1 MFLKRASGR
10 APELSQTLIR
20 PRIAVL
26 QRPIRSRVSPPQ
38 LQQSPWA
45 AKRRR
50 IQHGATKRRHPQSKL
65 ALSKRA
71 KIKRPEPTKASRMA
85 TFVLVRLQQLIQ
97 RRSVVAKSRQ
107 PKLLPPT
114 PPNAVKGL
122 ESLFHRR
129 ANECLLLT
137 MPRLFFLEE
146 FDTLYLGRPLFV
158 AIQAYFPRW
167 SYHVVVIEYHSKKY
181 QTH

>member
-114 PPNAVKGL
+114 PPNAAKGL
-122 ESLFHRR
+122 ESLFLYLRR
-129 ANECLLLT
+129 ANECLLLM
-137 MPRLFFLEE
+137 MPQLFFLEKLIHC
-146 FDTLYLGRPLFV
+146 TLEGFCLY
-158 AIQAYFPRW
+158 Q
-167 SYHVVVIEYHSKKY
+167 SKP
-181 QTH
+181 TSHEGHTT